1 MDRFFL
7 DRKRCLLLIIDIQE
21 RLAQVMD
28 KREQIITNILH
39 LLELSK
45 LFDIPVMVTEQYPK
59 GIGKTVQP
67 IVEGL
72 PQYEPIEKITFDCCL
87 LEPFTARIAGLKK
100 DQIIIVGM
108 ETHICV
114 LQTVLSLLKSGYTV
128 HVVSDGV
135 CSRAEHNWKIGLEI
149 MRDAGAVV
157 SSTEIVL
164 FQLLRQAGTEEF
176 KHISKRIK

>member
-7 DRKRCLLLIIDIQE
+7 DKQRSLFLIIDIQE

-28 KREQIITNILH
+28 KKEQVITNTLH
-39 LLELSK
+39 LLELSR
-45 LFDIPVMVTEQYPK
+45 LVDIPVVVTEQYPK

-72 PQYEPIEKITFDCCL
+72 PRYEPIEKITFDCCL
-87 LEPFTARIAGLKK
+87 MEPFNDKISSLKK
-100 DQIIIVGM
+100 DQVIVVGM

-114 LQTVLSLLKSGYTV
+114 LQTVLSLLKAGYTV

-135 CSRAEHNWKIGLEI
+135 CSRTKNNWKIGLEV
-149 MRDAGAVV
+149 MRDAGAVIT
-157 SSTEIVL
+157 STEIVL

>member
-7 DRKRCLLLIIDIQE
+7 DRNRCLFLIIDIQE

-28 KREQIITNILH
+28 KKEQVITNTLH
-39 LLELSK
+39 LLELSR
-45 LFDIPVMVTEQYPK
+45 LIDMPVVVTEQYPK

-67 IVEGL
+67 IVEAL

-87 LEPFTARIAGLKK
+87 VEPFNTKVAGLKK
-100 DQIIIVGM
+100 DQIIVVGM

-135 CSRAEHNWKIGLEI
+135 CSRAKHNWKVGLEI
-149 MRDAGAVV
+149 MREAGAVI
-157 SSTEIVL
+157 SSTEVVL

-176 KHISKRIK
+176 KHLSKRIK